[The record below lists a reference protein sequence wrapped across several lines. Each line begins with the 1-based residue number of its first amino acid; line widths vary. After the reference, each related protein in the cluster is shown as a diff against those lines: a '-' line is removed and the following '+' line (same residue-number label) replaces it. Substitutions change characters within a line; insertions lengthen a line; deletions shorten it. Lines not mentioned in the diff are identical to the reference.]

1 MPNSPVIR
9 LSFPEP
15 DIALLTLDD
24 PKKGAN
30 VLSSHVLE
38 ELSAHLDAL
47 EKRNDLAGLVIRSGK
62 PGSFIAGADLREFA
76 SSFEMPKSEI
86 VEMCHRGRKLF
97 QRLSKCPFVT
107 VAAIDGICVGGG
119 AELAIWCDR
128 RVMADDPKTQ
138 FGFPEV
144 KLGLFP
150 GWGGTAR
157 ASRIV
162 GLVERRGNGHER
174 RERRCPHGVQDGFGD
189 RCCAGDRIQ
198 DAAIRLDSRRAAN
211 RSSIS
216 TIASAG
222 AGRSISMKRNLVF
235 SAPRLP
241 ATSSSKPRD
250 SIRRRWR
257 RWK

>member
-24 PKKGAN
+24 PSKGAN

-38 ELSAHLDAL
+38 ELSAHLDVL
-47 EKRNDLAGLVIRSGK
+47 EQRNDVQGLVIRSGK

-76 SSFEMPKSEI
+76 SSFEMPKKEI
-86 VEMCHRGRKLF
+86 EEFCQLGRKLF
-97 QRLSKCPFVT
+97 QRLSQSRYVT

-128 RVMADDPKTQ
+128 RVMADTPKTQ

-157 ASRIV
+157 ASRII
-162 GLVERRGNGHER
+162 GLSNAVELVTSGETIDARTASKMGLAS
-174 RERRCPHGVQDGFGD
+174 RRCTGGKDSGCRDSIDSPSWP
-189 RCCAGDRIQ
+189 RNNIWTT
-198 DAAIRLDSRRAAN
+198 AA
-211 RSSIS
+211 
-216 TIASAG
+216 AG
-222 AGRSISMKRNLVF
+222 AGRSISMKPN
-235 SAPRLP
+235 SASSARQLP
-241 ATSSSKPRD
+241 ATSNSKPRD
-250 SIRRRWR
+250 SILRRWR
-257 RWK
+257 RWR